1 MAKYTSDANLIK
13 GAGVAYKNW
22 ENVPGMY
29 KGLED
34 LSKAGREMVA
44 KEVAKRELEEKEAK
58 KKAEL
63 KDKEANKEKKKQ
75 DDAWYKIAGDV
86 YEKAGSFSQTVDY
99 NYTVSKLTQLRK
111 DLEAAEESGSV
122 EDRADVMTSFN
133 TIKAEVEDQ
142 KIFRDSIADP
152 NYGLSDAVSNSGVE
166 GGNNGKDKEFLTAFL
181 AEKYTV
187 SRNKEGD
194 RTFTINGVTKTLKQ
208 IKKMA
213 PLKDRIPFATYIQ
226 KVKEGMK
233 ATDFDE
239 DVTKDDIRTNVIP
252 PDETKL
258 WAFLNDK
265 EFGGKNFKGLLNNP
279 KKDAQGKTNKDKI
292 MEEINSTLIPD
303 KTDDLQFEIFDTDKT
318 TLGIDDKEY
327 ATFLEAIVDP
337 YHEVWKD
344 LPEGSWQEHATNI
357 ATEQLTNGVANA
369 YYKANPDKINDE
381 DENVLD

>member
-1 MAKYTSDANLIK
+1 MAKYTSDTKLIE
-13 GAGVAYKNW
+13 GAGIAYKNW

-34 LSKAGREMVA
+34 LSKAGRDLATQQM
-44 KEVAKRELEEKEAK
+44 
-58 KKAEL
+58 
-63 KDKEANKEKKKQ
+63 KDKEADEAKVELEDKKASKEKKKQ

-99 NYTVSKLTQLRK
+99 NYTVSELTQLRK
-111 DLEAAEESGSV
+111 DLETAEESGNV
-122 EDRADVMTSFN
+122 EDRAAVMTRFN
-133 TIKAEVEDQ
+133 NIKAEVEDQ
-142 KIFRDSIADP
+142 KVFRDSIADP
-152 NYGLSDAVSNSGVE
+152 NYGLSDALSNSGVK

-187 SRNKEGD
+187 SRDKKTNE

-213 PLKDRIPFATYIQ
+213 PLKDGIPYTTYIQ

-239 DVTKDDIRTNVIP
+239 DVTSDDIRNNVVP
-252 PDETKL
+252 QDHGKL

-265 EFGGKNFKGLLNNP
+265 GFGGKNFKGLLNNP

-292 MEEINSTLIPD
+292 MEEINT
-303 KTDDLQFEIFDTDKT
+303 TIFDTDDT
-318 TLGIDDKEY
+318 PGIDDKEY

-337 YHEVWKD
+337 YHEIWKD
-344 LPEGSWQEHATNI
+344 LPEGSWQEHAANI
-357 ATEQLTNGVANA
+357 AVEQLTNGVANA
-369 YYKANPDKINDE
+369 YYKANPDKINIE
-381 DENVLD
+381 DENILD